1 MLLQCSRG
9 LPVKLPFGLKGDP
22 KMPRLI
28 LGILTLY
35 LNGAGLLEE
44 RKIYEY
50 MTIEGDKLDMQVI
63 VFTPSDVQANEKKVR
78 AHVFDTKNK
87 KWIRQWTSIPQLVF
101 DRCRIQKSNRMKE
114 LRNFK
119 STFSNIHYINRPLG
133 NKWTVHQKLL
143 SSPYIEKYLPH
154 TIKYTKNSDLIQMLK
169 KHHFVY
175 VKPVNGTGGRGILRI
190 ERQSGQSVKIEGRD
204 HYRRIISPRTI
215 SNITLREFL
224 TKWNV
229 TSTTYLVQQGI
240 PLMLRNGRVHD
251 YRILVQKDGSGN
263 WVLTGGAGRIGAAR
277 SITANLHGGGSAVAM
292 TKLMQRFV
300 NPDVNH
306 VSVQEEINKLAIT
319 VADFLESQGYQLCEL
334 AIDIA
339 IDTNGRIW
347 IIELNPKPS
356 REVFR
361 EIGELDRYLESIR
374 RPLEFA
380 RYEHQSRIKH

>member
-1 MLLQCSRG
+1 
-9 LPVKLPFGLKGDP
+9 
-22 KMPRLI
+22 MPRLI

-35 LNGAGLLEE
+35 LNDAGLLEE
-44 RKIYEY
+44 RKIYEH

-63 VFTPSDVQANEKKVR
+63 VFTPSDVQVNEKRVK
-78 AHVFDTKNK
+78 AHIFNTKSK
-87 KWIRQWTSIPQLVF
+87 KWTRQWTSIPQLVF
-101 DRCRIQKSNRMKE
+101 DRCRIQKSYRMKE

-119 STFSNIHYINRPLG
+119 STFKHIHYLNRPLG

-143 SSPYIEKYLPH
+143 SSPYFEKYLPH

-169 KHHFVY
+169 KYRFVY

-190 ERQSGQSVKIEGRD
+190 ERQAGDSVKIEGRD
-204 HYRRIISPRTI
+204 HDRRIISPRTI
-215 SNITLREFL
+215 SSVTLKEFIS
-224 TKWNV
+224 KWNV
-229 TSTTYLVQQGI
+229 TSTSYLVQQGI
-240 PLMLRNGRVHD
+240 PLMLSNGRVHD

-263 WVLTGGAGRIGAAR
+263 WGVTGGAGRIGAAR

-292 TKLMQRFV
+292 TKLMQHFV
-300 NPDVNH
+300 NPDVNY
-306 VSVQEEINKLAIT
+306 VSVQEEIQTLAIKL
-319 VADFLESQGYQLCEL
+319 ADFLESEGYQLCEI

-339 IDTNGRIW
+339 IDTNGGIW

-380 RYEHQSRIKH
+380 RYEHQSRVKH